1 MESLN
6 AISYHL
12 DEQLKKKCKKKTKKS
27 QTDWVWLNLH
37 RRREKYK
44 TIEAEH
50 SYGLVTKLT
59 ECKLIRHERL
69 LLLKREYVPFQKHT
83 YEFNAL
89 GRQTMTDCKTHQLS
103 CFVDI
108 QFAFYLGQVVCDSL
122 IADA

>member
-1 MESLN
+1 MSAVEIKATSYKRKRIEGSLN

-12 DEQLKKKCKKKTKKS
+12 DEQWRKKCKKKTKKS

-50 SYGLVTKLT
+50 SYGLVIQLT
-59 ECKLIRHERL
+59 ECKPIRHERL

-83 YEFNAL
+83 CN
-89 GRQTMTDCKTHQLS
+89 TD
-103 CFVDI
+103 
-108 QFAFYLGQVVCDSL
+108 A
-122 IADA
+122 